1 MSTINI
7 FIIEDN
13 AVFRMALKADIE
25 LTFPNKPIAIHSF
38 ETGESCMEKFKEI
51 KPEVVILDYHLNSR
65 NPEAADGIRML
76 DLFKSENSQSNV
88 IILTSD
94 DDLEIALKSFH
105 HGAYDYVVKSE
116 TKFKKINYSLFNLFS
131 MMEAKKETNK
141 YKYMVAVLFACVS
154 LLVGVLVASQVSWFT
169 FLK

>member
-1 MSTINI
+1 MSVTNI

-25 LTFPNKPIAIHSF
+25 LTFANKPFIINSF
-38 ETGESCMEKFKEI
+38 ETGESCMEKFTKI
-51 KPEVVILDYHLNSR
+51 KPEVVVLDYHLNSR
-65 NPEAADGIRML
+65 NPEAADGIKML
-76 DLFKSENSQSNV
+76 DLMKRENPESNI

-94 DDLEIALKSFH
+94 DDIDIALKSFH

-116 TKFKKINYSLFNLFS
+116 TKFRKINYSLFNLFT
-131 MMEAKKETNK
+131 MLEGKKEIQR
-141 YKYMVAVLFACVS
+141 YKYMVVVLFAGVS
-154 LLVGVLVASQVSWFT
+154 LLVGGLVASQVSWST